1 MRILVLLCCILF
13 FHHAFAGN
21 GEKVIYVTINE
32 SGIIK
37 VGRDTVDTEHLAKY
51 IQERLFKSYLG
62 TGKMYDRIN
71 FKKENEQV
79 TDTVAAIVIKE
90 IKEGQQ
96 RALRQIC
103 TEKYKKLFGE
113 LDKARQKK
121 IKKQFPVLF
130 QTGYQ

>member
-1 MRILVLLCCILF
+1 MRMLLLLCGLLF
-13 FHHAFAGN
+13 FQHAFAGN
-21 GEKVIYVTINE
+21 GEKIIYVTIDE
-32 SGIIK
+32 SGIIR

-79 TDTVAAIVIKE
+79 ADTVAAIVIKE

-103 TEKYKKLFGE
+103 TEKYKKLFEE
-113 LDKARQKK
+113 LDSGRQRK

-130 QTGYQ
+130 QTDYQ